1 MRFKHTE
8 QTAKVYNS
16 MIKEYREISCDSDLE
31 RAGLSYD
38 DYHSSDF
45 GLFLDMLRYD
55 GAGHTSSNDVAEWA
69 KRHGCFVTGEENNW
83 TVRLQEVGNEAG
95 N

>member
-16 MIKEYREISCDSDLE
+16 MIKEYREISCDSDLS

-55 GAGHTSSNDVAEWA
+55 GVGRTSSNYVAEWA
-69 KRHGCFVTGEENNW
+69 
-83 TVRLQEVGNEAG
+83 
-95 N
+95 

>member
-31 RAGLSYD
+31 RAGLTYD
-38 DYHSSDF
+38 DYHSSGF
-45 GLFLDMLRYD
+45 GLFLDMLRFD
-55 GAGHTSSNDVAEWA
+55 GISSTSSEDVAKWA
-69 KRHGCFVTGEENNW
+69 KHHGCFVTKEGNVW